1 MKPDLI
7 LIAILVSLVI
17 GIAWAFKS
25 VDDIK
30 HTKNQRKNKIKKN

>member
-7 LIAILVSLVI
+7 LIAILVVLVI

-30 HTKNQRKNKIKKN
+30 HTKKSRKK

>member
-7 LIAILVSLVI
+7 LIAILVALVI

-25 VDDIK
+25 VDNIK
-30 HTKNQRKNKIKKN
+30 HTKNQSTNKIKKN

>member
-1 MKPDLI
+1 MNPGLI
-7 LIAILVSLVI
+7 LIAILVVLVI

-30 HTKNQRKNKIKKN
+30 HTKKSRKK

>member
-7 LIAILVSLVI
+7 LIAILVVLVI

-25 VDDIK
+25 VDNIK
-30 HTKNQRKNKIKKN
+30 HIKKSKKK

>member
-7 LIAILVSLVI
+7 LIGILVMLVI

-30 HTKNQRKNKIKKN
+30 HTKKSKKK

>member
-7 LIAILVSLVI
+7 LIAILVVLVI

-30 HTKNQRKNKIKKN
+30 RTKNQGKKKDG

>member
-7 LIAILVSLVI
+7 LIAILVMLVI
-17 GIAWAFKS
+17 GIAWIFKS

-30 HTKNQRKNKIKKN
+30 HTKKIKEKRNKK

>member
-1 MKPDLI
+1 MNPGLI
-7 LIAILVSLVI
+7 LIAILVVLVI

-30 HTKNQRKNKIKKN
+30 HTKKSKKK